1 MSKQGGFRVNKLSK
15 FLAPATASRVA
26 STASR
31 VGAIRLD
38 TRQHLAAT
46 LFLPGLAL
54 TCSRSLPEQ
63 DRYLLLLNHG
73 HAIAHLLRRDP
84 DTGLA
89 LLRLDVPVAMA
100 EVALSLPASAG
111 ALVVLVGADETGQ
124 GVAALATLEA
134 VDGLAA
140 EESNRFGLDRSI
152 WPEDAGGAVIAASG
166 ALIGVV
172 VSAGNG
178 SGRVVQHDAIRRLL
192 GPELAVPDVM
202 KAGEAGAGEAGAANG
217 LRGWLGANLQPVAV
231 PVGLRG
237 LAKQSSGRLVLNVV
251 THSPGFDAGLVPGDI
266 VLSIA
271 DRSMVGFGSIRKFVA
286 ERASQTLKM
295 VLLREGRIARLDVV
309 LGELPSA

>member
-1 MSKQGGFRVNKLSK
+1 MDKLSK
-15 FLAPATASRVA
+15 FLAPATATRVA

-38 TRQHLAAT
+38 TRQHIGAT

-63 DRYLLLLNHG
+63 DRYLLLLNNG
-73 HAIAHLLRRDP
+73 HAIGHLVRRDP

-89 LLRLDVPVAMA
+89 LLRLDVPVAIA
-100 EVALSLPASAG
+100 EVMMSPPAASG
-111 ALVVLVGADETGQ
+111 ALVVMVGTDETGQ
-124 GVAALATLEA
+124 AAAALATLEA
-134 VDGLAA
+134 VNGSKTL
-140 EESNRFGLDRSI
+140 GLDRSI

-178 SGRVVQHDAIRRLL
+178 SGRVVQNEAIRQMF
-192 GPELAVPDVM
+192 PTELAVPRSNVAD
-202 KAGEAGAGEAGAANG
+202 AADNG

-251 THSPGFDAGLVPGDI
+251 TRSPGFDAGLVPGDI

-295 VLLREGRIARLDVV
+295 VLLREGKIARLEVV